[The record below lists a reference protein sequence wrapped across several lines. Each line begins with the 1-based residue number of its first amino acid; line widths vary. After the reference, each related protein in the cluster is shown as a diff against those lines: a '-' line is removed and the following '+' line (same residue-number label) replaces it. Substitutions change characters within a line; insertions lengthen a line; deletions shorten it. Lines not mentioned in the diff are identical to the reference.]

1 MPLSETEVHILFAC
15 TFARVMWT
23 FVYEALGPEWE
34 ALDLADFLNHRTTHP
49 PQHCRLFWLVFAAM
63 TSTLWTSRNKM
74 VVEKVFPAKASDSFK
89 FLAFMQHWHPLS
101 RQRDH
106 AHLGYMMDALMATA
120 RRLSV
125 S

>member
-1 MPLSETEVHILFAC
+1 
-15 TFARVMWT
+15 MWT
-23 FVYEALGPEWE
+23 FVYEALGPDWR
-34 ALDLADFLNHRTTHP
+34 ALDLAEFLQYRATHP
-49 PQHCRLFWLVFAAM
+49 PQHRRLFRLIFAAM
-63 TSTLWTSRNKM
+63 AWTLWTTRNKM
-74 VVEKVFPAKASDSFK
+74 MIEKVFPAKASNSFK